1 MPILRTRGLYR
12 IFIKTRLWARLCYT
26 HYMRLYLSSFRNG
39 NKPDEL
45 LRLLGGGRRTA
56 VINNAQDLL
65 SADDRAEKLA
75 DEIDRLKSI
84 GLDPAELDLRMY
96 FDKPDG
102 LKEALSGF
110 GLIWVRGGN
119 CFVLRRAFKRSGAD
133 KLIKELLVEDK
144 VAYGGYSAGIDMLT
158 PSLHGAELVDDPD
171 VVPAGYEKDIVWQCL
186 GLVPYAIAP
195 HYKSDHPESAA
206 IDKSIV
212 YLTDNHMPFIAL
224 RDGEAI
230 VVNGSVQTVVG

>member
-1 MPILRTRGLYR
+1 
-12 IFIKTRLWARLCYT
+12 
-26 HYMRLYLSSFRNG
+26 MRLYLSSFRNG

-45 LRLLGGGRRTA
+45 LRLLGARRRTA

-65 SADDRAEKLA
+65 SADDRAESLA
-75 DEIDRLKSI
+75 AEIDRLKII
-84 GLDPAELDLRMY
+84 GLEPTEIDLRVY

-102 LKEALSGF
+102 LKEKLASF
-110 GLIWVRGGN
+110 DLIWVRGGN

-133 KLIKELLVEDK
+133 KVITELLAEDK

-158 PSLHGAELVDDPD
+158 PSLHGAELVDEPD
-171 VVPAGYEKDIVWQCL
+171 VVPAGYEKAIVWECL
-186 GLVPYAIAP
+186 GLVRYAIAP

-206 IDKSIV
+206 IDKSIA
-212 YLTDNHMPFIAL
+212 YLIDNHIPFIAL

-230 VVNGSVQTVVG
+230 VVNGGIQTVVG